1 MPDPRVWQV
10 TPVVTE
16 TMVLRAWPVI
26 AVQREL
32 LDIPENVE
40 KQVALVPRVKRED
53 MVIRAIPVF
62 KV

>member
-1 MPDPRVWQV
+1 MSDPRVWQV

-16 TMVLRAWPVI
+16 TTVLRVWPVI
-26 AVQREL
+26 AVLREL

-40 KQVALVPRVKRED
+40 ERVALVPRVKQED

-62 KV
+62 KA